1 MMEFILIKESLISSG
16 NFGFYVFFSLLAQ
29 SMKAALTFAACLII
43 SVTCTVCG
51 KIQLHFFEEYFKL
64 IPMSR
69 IFTEHVAIK

>member
-1 MMEFILIKESLISSG
+1 MEFILIKENLISSR
-16 NFGFYVFFSLLAQ
+16 NFGFYVFFFSLSAINESGVDLCRVPNYF
-29 SMKAALTFAACLII
+29 SDLHSLR
-43 SVTCTVCG
+43 